1 MTDVLS
7 FADAAGMGAQLLGGK
22 GAGLAAMRAQGLR
35 VPPGFVITTAACN
48 EYRRTGAQ
56 PRTLAT
62 DVAAALA
69 ALEAERGLALGD
81 PAAPLLLAVRSGAP
95 VSMPGMMD
103 TVLNLGVTDDTVD
116 ALARRFGAAFA
127 WDCYARFLE
136 GFAKVVLGIDT
147 RRFADLPTARGRS
160 RVDALKAIIAEH
172 SLLPADPR
180 EQLTMA
186 IEAVLRSWDNL
197 HAVAYRPIE
206 GIDDNL
212 GTAVV
217 VQAMVFGNLN
227 ARSGTGVFFTRNP
240 NTGEPIPYGDFLFR
254 AQGEDVVSGE
264 HQTLPVRALAERLPE
279 VWDELTGRLAALEA
293 WRKDMLD
300 VEFTVEDGTLFFL
313 QVRTAKRS
321 ALGAVRTAL
330 SLARD
335 GTIDRCEAL
344 MRVTPSQLESLTQA
358 RRHGGADVD
367 RLTTGLAACPGSGTG
382 VICLTPEAVFDA
394 GERGEQAILVRAETS
409 PDDVAAMA
417 MSEGILTARGGLVSH
432 AAVVARG
439 LSVPAVVGA
448 DSLRID
454 IASGQADFGGTV
466 VSEGDVIT
474 IDGDTGVVLRGPTGT
489 ETTDSSA
496 EFDELLAWAEQT
508 APSPGDGHPSAP
520 ERLAAARAAIERLR
534 LAPAAQAGAK

>member
-81 PAAPLLLAVRSGAP
+81 PDAPLLLAVRSGAP

-103 TVLNLGVTDDTVD
+103 TVLNLGVSDDTVD
-116 ALARRFGAAFA
+116 ALARRFGAEFA
-127 WDCYARFLE
+127 WGCYARFLE
-136 GFAKVVLGIDT
+136 GFAKIVLGIDSHRLT
-147 RRFADLPTARGRS
+147 GLPAAPGQQ
-160 RVDALKAIIAEH
+160 RVDALKRMTDG
-172 SLLPADPR
+172 LPNDPH

-186 IEAVLRSWDNL
+186 IEAVLRSWNTPR
-197 HAVAYRPIE
+197 AAAYRRIE
-206 GIDDNL
+206 GIDDGM

-227 ARSGTGVFFTRNP
+227 ARSGTGVVFTRNP
-240 NTGEPIPYGDFLFR
+240 NTGEPAPYGDFLFQ

-264 HQTLPVRALAERLPE
+264 HQTLPIRALAERLPE
-279 VWDELTGRLAALEA
+279 VWDELTARLAALEA
-293 WRKDMLD
+293 WRRDMLD
-300 VEFTVEDGTLFFL
+300 IEFTVEDGTLFFL

-335 GTIDRCEAL
+335 GTIDRREAL

-358 RRHGGADVD
+358 RRHGGGDLD
-367 RLTTGLAACPGSGTG
+367 R
-382 VICLTPEAVFDA
+382 
-394 GERGEQAILVRAETS
+394 
-409 PDDVAAMA
+409 
-417 MSEGILTARGGLVSH
+417 
-432 AAVVARG
+432 
-439 LSVPAVVGA
+439 
-448 DSLRID
+448 
-454 IASGQADFGGTV
+454 
-466 VSEGDVIT
+466 
-474 IDGDTGVVLRGPTGT
+474 
-489 ETTDSSA
+489 
-496 EFDELLAWAEQT
+496 
-508 APSPGDGHPSAP
+508 
-520 ERLAAARAAIERLR
+520 
-534 LAPAAQAGAK
+534 

>member
-48 EYRRTGAQ
+48 ECRRTGAQ
-56 PRTLAT
+56 PRALAT
-62 DVAAALA
+62 DVTAALA

-81 PAAPLLLAVRSGAP
+81 PEAPLLLAVRSGAP

-116 ALARRFGAAFA
+116 ALARRFGADFA

-136 GFAKVVLGIDT
+136 GFAKVVLGIDS
-147 RRFADLPTARGRS
+147 RLFAGLPTTRGRS
-160 RVDALKAIIAEH
+160 RVDALKGIVDEH
-172 SLLPADPR
+172 GCLPADPR

-186 IEAVLRSWDNL
+186 IGAVLRSWDNPR
-197 HAVAYRPIE
+197 AVAYRRIE
-206 GIDDNL
+206 GIDDDL

-227 ARSGTGVFFTRNP
+227 ARSGTGVVFTRNP
-240 NTGEPIPYGDFLFR
+240 NTGEPIAYGDFLFQ

-335 GTIDRCEAL
+335 GTIDRSEAL
-344 MRVTPSQLESLTQA
+344 MRVTPSQLESLTRA

-367 RLTTGLAACPGSGTG
+367 RLTTGLAASPGSAGG

-394 GERGEQAILVRAETS
+394 VERGEPAILVRAETS

-417 MSEGILTARGGLVSH
+417 VSEGILTARGGLVSH

-448 DSLRID
+448 DSIRID
-454 IASGQADFGGTV
+454 IASGQLEISGTALH
-466 VSEGDVIT
+466 EGDIIT
-474 IDGDTGVVLRGPTGT
+474 IDGDTGAVIRGDANSEDANSPT
-489 ETTDSSA
+489 EV
-496 EFDELLAWAEQT
+496 DELLAWADEI
-508 APSPGDGHPSAP
+508 APSPDDGNAGAP
-520 ERLAAARAAIERLR
+520 ERLAAARSAIERSGLVSANGGTR
-534 LAPAAQAGAK
+534 

>member
-1 MTDVLS
+1 MIHVVT
-7 FADAAGMGAQLLGGK
+7 FADATGMGAELLGGK

-48 EYRRTGAQ
+48 EFRRTGVQ

-62 DVAAALA
+62 EVAEALA
-69 ALEAERGLALGD
+69 ALEAQRGRWLGD
-81 PAAPLLLAVRSGAP
+81 PNSPLLLAVRSGAP

-103 TVLNLGVTDDTVD
+103 TVLNLGVTDGTVG
-116 ALARRFGAAFA
+116 ALADRFGADFA

-136 GFAKVVLGIDT
+136 GFAKVVLGIDSH
-147 RRFADLPTARGRS
+147 RFAALPAARGRS
-160 RVDALKAIIAEH
+160 RVDALKRMTDGMPTEPH
-172 SLLPADPR
+172 

-186 IEAVLRSWDNL
+186 IEAVLRSWNNPR
-197 HAVAYRPIE
+197 AVAYRRIQ
-206 GIDDNL
+206 GIDDDM

-217 VQAMVFGNLN
+217 VQSMVFGNLN
-227 ARSGTGVFFTRNP
+227 ARSGTGVVFTRNP
-240 NTGEPIPYGDFLFR
+240 NTGEPVPYGDFLFQ

-264 HQTLPVRALAERLPE
+264 HQTLPVLALAERLPE
-279 VWDELTGRLAALEA
+279 VWDELIGRLAALEA

-300 VEFTVEDGTLFFL
+300 IEFTVEDGTLFFL

-335 GTIDRCEAL
+335 GTIDRREAL
-344 MRVTPSQLESLTQA
+344 MRVTPSQLESITQA
-358 RRHGGADVD
+358 RRHDGADGD
-367 RLTTGLAACPGSGTG
+367 RLATGLAACPGSATG

-394 GERGEQAILVRAETS
+394 VERGDSAILVRAETS

-448 DSLRID
+448 DALRID

-466 VSEGDVIT
+466 LREGDLIT
-474 IDGDTGVVLRGPTGT
+474 IDGDTGAVAHGLTAT

-496 EFDELLAWAEQT
+496 EFDELLAWADQI
-508 APSPGDGHPSAP
+508 APSSGDGNASAP
-520 ERLAAARAAIERLR
+520 ERLAAARAAIERSG
-534 LAPAAQAGAK
+534 LATTANAAAK